1 MKNKSIGIIAV
12 FVCIF
17 TLLCFSSCTEDASS
31 YESQIA
37 ELKQR
42 IAELEASDS
51 KIEYNK
57 IELTEENYSQYLAV
71 SVSYSNCL
79 VHYVEDDI
87 LGDNGYDLS
96 YIITIETSAATNCYF
111 ESVTIFYNDI
121 YVSGWNIAVIGR
133 ANVDCFGNSSVSF
146 FAYKTIPRTS
156 RPIFPTLQSYD
167 ITISS
172 INGHVLVPTEL
183 Q

>member
-1 MKNKSIGIIAV
+1 MKKSFIA
-12 FVCIF
+12 F
-17 TLLCFSSCTEDASS
+17 TMLLCFCSVLTFSACNETSDS

-37 ELKQR
+37 ELQQR
-42 IAELEASDS
+42 IEALESSDS
-51 KIEYNK
+51 DIEYNK

-96 YIITIETSAATNCYF
+96 CIITIETSAATNCYF